1 MFLEF
6 CQCCSVV
13 WPIQNQQ
20 LVGRVGDGLFLMYK
34 CHYIGQQI
42 IIEMAVVL

>member
-1 MFLEF
+1 MFPEF

-13 WPIQNQQ
+13 WHTWNQQ
-20 LVGRVGDGLFLMYK
+20 LVGRVGDGLFLMHK
-34 CHYIGQQI
+34 CRYIGQQI